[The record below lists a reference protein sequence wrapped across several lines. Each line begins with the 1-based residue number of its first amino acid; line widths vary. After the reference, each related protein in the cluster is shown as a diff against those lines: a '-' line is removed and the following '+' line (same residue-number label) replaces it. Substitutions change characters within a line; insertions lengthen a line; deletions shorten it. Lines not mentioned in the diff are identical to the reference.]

1 MDTLI
6 HCLNGSEKSEESASK
21 LKALLIDSSKYYEN
35 IGPGVNLK
43 DTNFTLNLVLG
54 SFFTG

>member
-21 LKALLIDSSKYYEN
+21 LKALLMDSSKYYDD
-35 IGPGVNLK
+35 IGVNLK
-43 DTNFTLNLVLG
+43 DTNFTMNLVLG
-54 SFFTG
+54 SFFAG